1 MAGPVE
7 TTALIMSFRL
17 LAAHHENLTIA
28 VSMLAF
34 AVSLFSLGW
43 NVYRD
48 VIFKPRFRIR
58 FAIARGSSDSRMIF
72 DLTVVNLGPGT
83 AVVEA
88 MAVKTQLA
96 TLIWSDAHHVVGV
109 PKELKAGQRTVLA
122 VHPRESLLEHQTKA
136 LRIGVQDAFGRIHWA
151 PRKVLKN
158 VQREYAGRILKSA
171 SVNRNG

>member
-1 MAGPVE
+1 M
-7 TTALIMSFRL
+7 IIWMF
-17 LAAHHENLTIA
+17 AAHHENLTIA

-58 FAIARGSSDSRMIF
+58 FAIDRGSSDSQMIF

-96 TLIWSDAHHVVGV
+96 TLIWSDTLHVVGV
-109 PKELKAGQRTVLA
+109 PKELKA
-122 VHPRESLLEHQTKA
+122 REPFL
-136 LRIGVQDAFGRIHWA
+136 
-151 PRKVLKN
+151 
-158 VQREYAGRILKSA
+158 
-171 SVNRNG
+171 

>member
-1 MAGPVE
+1 
-7 TTALIMSFRL
+7 MSFRL
-17 LAAHHENLTIA
+17 LAAHHENLTIS

-43 NVYRD
+43 NVHRD
-48 VIFKPRFRIR
+48 VIFKPRLRIR
-58 FAIARGSSDSRMIF
+58 FSIAHLASGDELVIF
-72 DLTVVNLGPGT
+72 HLTVVNLGPGT

-96 TLIWSDAHHVVGV
+96 TLIWSDGSHVVGV
-109 PKELKAGQRTVLA
+109 PKELKAGQRTVLV
-122 VHPRESLLEHQTKA
+122 VHPRESLLEQQTKA

-158 VQREYAGRILKSA
+158 VHSEYAERKAKSA
-171 SVNRNG
+171 SVHQNG